1 MSEVLSKIRK
11 GLYKLSEMDFDQE
24 EENPLTAIEDFI
36 NNISYLRKASE
47 EEIINKYKLILLFN
61 NDESIKF
68 LFFIRS
74 IKKGLGER
82 RIFRILLNY
91 LAKENPDSIEKN
103 LRSIPKYGR
112 WDDLY
117 ALFDTP
123 LEDKVISLFKYQI
136 QKDLS
141 SKKPSNLGKWL
152 KSENSSSKESRA
164 LGYKTRLL
172 LNYSPKEYRKLL
184 STLRKRLNIVEN
196 NLRSKEYQPIN
207 YGDISKIALSKYKK
221 AFLRNDYEKYN
232 IYLQNEH
239 YREGFLPNKIIN
251 YLKADMDTD
260 NLNKK
265 LEKLLFDIIIKD
277 SKILEDSVIINGLE
291 DHNNSYI
298 LSLLLFTIVLYKK
311 INLNVFK
318 NYYISFKKNPK
329 FNKLSES
336 NSIDNIKSIFNN
348 YINFNIDLNA
358 ALDLLLFTL
367 IKKNTN
373 TELAPKSV
381 LFIYN
386 DDKDIDFKPSETNM
400 KKWLKAGFKYPKIKL
415 WNLNNLQSNFSI
427 VNCGEVIKISGYNQ
441 SIWPHLLESKPI
453 ANSEIILKKYKK
465 VNFTDIII

>member
-11 GLYKLSEMDFDQE
+11 GLYKLSEMDYDQE
-24 EENPLTAIEDFI
+24 EENSLTAIESFI
-36 NNISYLRKASE
+36 NEISYLRKASE

-82 RIFRILLNY
+82 RIFRILLKY
-91 LAKENPDSIEKN
+91 LAKENPDIIEKN

-123 LEDKVISLFKYQI
+123 LEEKVINLFKSQI

-141 SKKPSNLGKWL
+141 SKRPSNLGKWL

-164 LGYKTRLL
+164 LGYKTRVL

-184 STLRKRLNIVEN
+184 STLRRKLNIIES
-196 NLRSKEYQPIN
+196 NLTSKQYQRIN
-207 YGDISKIALSKYKK
+207 YEDLSKIVLSKYKK
-221 AFLRNDYEKYN
+221 AFLRNDNDKYN
-232 IYLQNEH
+232 LYLQNKH
-239 YREGFLPNKIIN
+239 YNEKFLPNKIIN
-251 YLKADMDTD
+251 YLNADMNPE

-265 LEKLLFDIIIKD
+265 IEKLLFDIIIKEA
-277 SKILEDSVIINGLE
+277 KILEDSIIINGLE
-291 DHNNSYI
+291 DDDNSYT

-311 INLNVFK
+311 INLNAFK

-336 NSIDNIKSIFNN
+336 NSINNIKSIYNN
-348 YINFNIDLNA
+348 YSNFKIDLNS

-367 IKKNTN
+367 LKKNIN
-373 TELAPKSV
+373 PESAPKAI

-386 DDKDIDFKPSETNM
+386 KDEDIDFKTLEIN
-400 KKWLKAGFKYPKIKL
+400 KEKWLKAGFKYPKIKL
-415 WNLNNLQSNFSI
+415 WNLKNLQGNFSI
-427 VNCGEVIKISGYNQ
+427 TNHGEIIKILGYNQ
-441 SIWPHLLESKPI
+441 NIWPYLLESKPI
-453 ANSEIILKKYKK
+453 TNSEIISNKYKK
-465 VNFTDIII
+465 INFQDIII